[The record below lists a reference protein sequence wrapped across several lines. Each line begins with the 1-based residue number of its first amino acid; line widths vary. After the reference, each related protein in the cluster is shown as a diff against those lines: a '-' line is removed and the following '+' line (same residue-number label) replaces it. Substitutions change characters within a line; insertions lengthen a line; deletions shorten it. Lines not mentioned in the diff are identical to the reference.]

1 MNIKEPGHIIGISG
15 KGRSGK
21 TTVAEYLQ
29 KVYGYEETS
38 FAVPLKEAVI
48 RALAKNPPPAHT
60 ELEEPAWRRLIY
72 HDRTPFTRWLLQFI
86 GTEIVRDEIDVEHW
100 VKAWMKDNVG
110 RGTKLVVPDVRFPNE
125 VRAIRH
131 LGGEIWRVVRT
142 DDFGG
147 GIESGADHRSETQLD
162 DFTPDYLLE
171 APSGIENLYRLTD
184 ERMGAIAKK

>member
-1 MNIKEPGHIIGISG
+1 MHIKEPGHIIGISG

-21 TTVAEYLQ
+21 TTVSEYLQ
-29 KVYGYEETS
+29 KVYGYKETS
-38 FAVPLKEAVI
+38 FAVPLKEAII
-48 RALAKNPPPAHT
+48 RALVKNAPPSMK
-60 ELEEPAWRRLIY
+60 ELAEPAWRRLIY

-86 GTEIVRDEIDVEHW
+86 GTEIVRDEVDVEYW
-100 VKAWMKDNVG
+100 VKAWTKDNVG
-110 RGTKLVVPDVRFPNE
+110 KADKLVVPDVRFPNE

-142 DDFGG
+142 DGFSE

-184 ERMGAIAKK
+184 ERMEKRAKK

>member
-1 MNIKEPGHIIGISG
+1 MKLIRTEHIIGISG

-38 FAVPLKEAVI
+38 FAVPLKEACI
-48 RALAKNPPPAHT
+48 RALVKNPPPAFK
-60 ELEEPAWRRLIY
+60 ELDEATWRRLIY

-100 VKAWMKDNVG
+100 VKAWLRESIG
-110 RGTKLVVPDVRFPNE
+110 RETKRVVPDVRFLNE

-131 LGGEIWRVVRT
+131 LGGEIWRIVRT
-142 DDFGG
+142 SGEG
-147 GIESGADHRSETQLD
+147 VGIESGEAHRSETELD
-162 DFTPDYLLE
+162 DFTPDFVLE
-171 APSGIENLYRLTD
+171 APWGIENLYRLVD
-184 ERMGAIAKK
+184 ERMAERAK